1 MVISMRRA
9 DLLAVTGVSVGLFNN
24 LAQRRL
30 MPFHQPASG
39 GWGRFTA
46 DHAFRLALFLE
57 LGRAGRSQEQAAAL
71 VRTEYDDLLFFAS
84 RSGSGGEVLFGSF
97 AIFEQAESEASQLHL
112 PIVCL
117 LGGGELDRVVEK
129 SLETVER
136 DRRQVCEIAVIN
148 ASLVLRRLLERARAT
163 GLNDASF
170 EALVCRFQS
179 PPEALVLASGAED

>member
-1 MVISMRRA
+1 M
-9 DLLAVTGVSVGLFNN
+9 
-24 LAQRRL
+24 
-30 MPFHQPASG
+30 
-39 GWGRFTA
+39 
-46 DHAFRLALFLE
+46 
-57 LGRAGRSQEQAAAL
+57 
-71 VRTEYDDLLFFAS
+71 
-84 RSGSGGEVLFGSF
+84 FGSF